1 MLSYKYKF
9 YKPDSML
16 KKLLKLDWIL
26 LFLVLIICIIGFG
39 ALYSAGNGSL
49 KPWAI
54 NHLYKIILGFLIVL
68 ILSQFKINF
77 IMKFSVLLYVFCIL
91 SLVYVIYFGVGD
103 VKRWID
109 LKFLLFQPS
118 ELAKISVILFL
129 AKYFADYPN
138 NSKNFLYNLLAIFIV
153 LMPGFLIIKQ
163 PDLGT
168 GSMLILL
175 GFALIF
181 LNGLSWNIIF
191 SIILVS
197 LISLPIIWQN
207 LLEYQKYRILVFL
220 NPELDTLGKGYQIMQ
235 SKIAIGSGGIFG
247 KGFLSGSQSRL
258 DFLPEKHTDFVYTLI
273 SEEMGFLG
281 SMILLILYFFIIII
295 LMKEFLKE
303 ENFSNKIL
311 IFGVSFLIFLYVVF
325 NIGMVTGLIP
335 VVGAPLPFV
344 SNGGTSLITIFI
356 GLGIIQSIRVSQNV

>member
-1 MLSYKYKF
+1 MLSNKYKF
-9 YKPDSML
+9 YKPDGIFKKIL
-16 KKLLKLDWIL
+16 KMDWLL
-26 LFLVLIICIIGFG
+26 LFLVSIICIIGVG
-39 ALYSAGNGSL
+39 ALYSAGDGSL

-54 NHLYKIILGFLIVL
+54 NHIYKIIFGFLIVF
-68 ILSQFKINF
+68 ILSQFKIKF
-77 IMKFSVLLYVFCIL
+77 IMNFSVILYVFCIL

-109 LKFLLFQPS
+109 LKYLFFQPS
-118 ELAKISVILFL
+118 ELTKISIILFL
-129 AKYFADYPN
+129 AKFFTDYQN
-138 NSKNFLYNLLAIFIV
+138 NSKNFLYNMFAIFIV
-153 LMPGFLIIKQ
+153 LLPGFLLINQ

-181 LNGLSWNIIF
+181 LNGLSVNIIL
-191 SIILVS
+191 SMMLVS
-197 LISLPIIWQN
+197 LISLPVIWQN
-207 LLEYQKYRILVFL
+207 LLEYQKFRILVFL

-235 SKIAIGSGGIFG
+235 SKIAIGSGGMFG

-273 SEEMGFLG
+273 SEEMGFVG
-281 SMILLILYFFIIII
+281 SISVLILYFVINII
-295 LMKEFLKE
+295 LLREFSKE
-303 ENFSNKIL
+303 ENITNKIL

-335 VVGAPLPFV
+335 VVGAPLPFI
-344 SNGGTSLITIFI
+344 SNGGTSLITILI
-356 GLGIIQSIRVSQNV
+356 GLGIIQSIRVSRNV

>member
-1 MLSYKYKF
+1 MLSYKNRF
-9 YKPDSML
+9 YKSDSIL
-16 KKLLKLDWIL
+16 KKLLKIDWVL
-26 LFLVLIICIIGFG
+26 LFIVLIICIIGIG
-39 ALYSAGNGSL
+39 ALYSAGGGSL

-54 NHLYKIILGFLIVL
+54 NHLYKIILGFFIVL
-68 ILSQFKINF
+68 ILSQLKINL
-77 IMKFSVLLYVFCIL
+77 IMNFSLTLYVFCIL
-91 SLVYVIYFGVGD
+91 CLIYVIYFGVGD

-109 LKFLLFQPS
+109 LKYFFFQPS
-118 ELAKISVILFL
+118 ELAKISIIILL
-129 AKYFADYPN
+129 AKFFTDYPS
-138 NSKNFLYNLLAIFIV
+138 NSKSFLYNLIAIILVLA
-153 LMPGFLIIKQ
+153 PGLLIINQ

-175 GFALIF
+175 GFAMIF

-191 SIILVS
+191 SITLLS
-197 LISLPIIWQN
+197 LISLPVIWQN

-247 KGFLSGSQSRL
+247 KGFLTGSQSRL

-273 SEEMGFLG
+273 SEEMGFVG
-281 SMILLILYFFIIII
+281 SISVLILYFVINII
-295 LMKEFLKE
+295 LLREFRKE
-303 ENFSNKIL
+303 ENFTNKIL
-311 IFGVSFLIFLYVVF
+311 IFGVSFLIFLYVIF

-335 VVGAPLPFV
+335 VVGAPLPFI

-356 GLGIIQSIRVSQNV
+356 GLGIIQSIRVSRNV

>member
-1 MLSYKYKF
+1 MQ
-9 YKPDSML
+9 
-16 KKLLKLDWIL
+16 
-26 LFLVLIICIIGFG
+26 
-39 ALYSAGNGSL
+39 
-49 KPWAI
+49 PWAL
-54 NHLYKIILGFLIVL
+54 NHLYKIILGFFVIL

-77 IMKFSVLLYVFCIL
+77 IIKFSIILYIFCIL
-91 SLVYVIYFGVGD
+91 CLIFVNFFGVGD

-109 LKFLLFQPS
+109 LKYFYFQPS
-118 ELAKISVILFL
+118 ELTKVSIILIL
-129 AKYFADYPN
+129 AKFFSIYPN
-138 NSKNFLYNLLAIFIV
+138 NSKKFLNNFIAIILV
-153 LMPGFLIIKQ
+153 LVPGFLVINQ

-175 GFALIF
+175 GFSIIF
-181 LNGLSWNIIF
+181 LNGISWNIILP
-191 SIILVS
+191 ITLVS
-197 LISLPIIWQN
+197 LISLPVIWQN

-247 KGFLSGSQSRL
+247 KGFLTGSQSRL

-281 SMILLILYFFIIII
+281 SMSLLILYFILIFI
-295 LMKEFLKE
+295 LMIEFRKEQILT
-303 ENFSNKIL
+303 NKIL

-335 VVGAPLPFV
+335 VVGAPLPFI

-356 GLGIIQSIRVSQNV
+356 GLGIIQSIRVSRNV

>member
-1 MLSYKYKF
+1 MYFYKYRF
-9 YKPDSML
+9 YKPESIL
-16 KKLLKLDWIL
+16 KKLLKMDWIL
-26 LFLVLIICIIGFG
+26 LFVVLIICLIGVG
-39 ALYSAGNGSL
+39 TLYSAGDGSL
-49 KPWAI
+49 QPWAL

-68 ILSQFKINF
+68 ILSQFKISF
-77 IMKFSVLLYVFCIL
+77 IMNFSIILYIFCIL
-91 SLVYVIYFGVGD
+91 CLIYVIFFGVGD

-109 LKFLLFQPS
+109 LKYFFFQPS
-118 ELAKISVILFL
+118 ELAKISIILLL
-129 AKYFADYPN
+129 AKFLTDYPN
-138 NSKNFLYNLLAIFIV
+138 NSKFLSYNLFAIILV
-153 LMPGFLIIKQ
+153 LIPGFLIINQ

-175 GFALIF
+175 GFSIIY

-191 SIILVS
+191 SLTLVS
-197 LISLPIIWQN
+197 LISLPVIWQN
-207 LLEYQKYRILVFL
+207 LLDYQKYRILVFL

-247 KGFLSGSQSRL
+247 KGFLTGSQSRL

-281 SMILLILYFFIIII
+281 SISVLILYFVVNVI
-295 LMKEFLKE
+295 LIREFQKE
-303 ENFSNKIL
+303 ENLTNKIL

-335 VVGAPLPFV
+335 VVGAPLPFI
-344 SNGGTSLITIFI
+344 SNGGTSLVTIFI
-356 GLGIIQSIRVSQNV
+356 GLGLIQSIRVSRSV